1 LAYKDG
7 RDGREG
13 QVARAGQASATRFAL
28 AALLLLAGAS
38 LVAQQ
43 PGTVDPTAI
52 PVEQEPHHRLVFT
65 NDFVRVIDAVLPPLY
80 VSEKHTHS
88 LDNVAVTIQMGS
100 PKGQSRVG
108 FAGFARGGYSHV
120 ITNPNTGPMRFID
133 VELRAADRV
142 ESEGELEQQSHEVVL
157 SNARVRVS
165 RVTLEPGAT
174 IDEHSHASGY
184 VTVTIRGGEGAGVW
198 RWHPSAEPASAVKSG
213 RTTLEMVEI
222 EPR

>member
-1 LAYKDG
+1 MKRLAW
-7 RDGREG
+7 
-13 QVARAGQASATRFAL
+13 
-28 AALLLLAGAS
+28 AAVFVLVGAS
-38 LVAQQ
+38 LRAQQ

-65 NDFVRVIDAVLPPLY
+65 NDFVRVIDATLPPLY

-100 PKGQSRVG
+100 PQGQSRVG
-108 FAGFARGGYSHV
+108 FAGFARGGYSHI

-133 VELRAADRV
+133 VELRAADHG
-142 ESEGELEQQSHEVVL
+142 ESEGELEQPNHEVVL

-174 IDEHSHASGY
+174 IDDHQHASGY
-184 VTVTIRGGEGAGVW
+184 MTVTIRGGEGAGVW
-198 RWHPSAEPASAVKSG
+198 HWHPSGEPAAAVKSG

>member
-1 LAYKDG
+1 MAYREG
-7 RDGREG
+7 REGREG
-13 QVARAGQASATRFAL
+13 QLGRAGQASTTRFAL
-28 AALLLLAGAS
+28 TALIVLAGAS

-43 PGTVDPTAI
+43 SGTVDPTAI
-52 PVEQEPHHRLVFT
+52 PVEQEPHHRLGFT
-65 NDFVRVIDAVLPPLY
+65 NDFVRVIDATLPPLY

-108 FAGFARGGYSHV
+108 FAGFARGGYSHI
-120 ITNPNTGPMRFID
+120 ITNPNTAPMRFID
-133 VELRAADRV
+133 VELRAADRG
-142 ESEGELEQQSHEVVL
+142 ESEDDVEQQNHEVVL
-157 SNARVRVS
+157 SNGRVRVS

-174 IDEHSHASGY
+174 IDEHLHGSGY

-198 RWHPSAEPASAVKSG
+198 HWHPSGEPASALKSG
-213 RTTLEMVEI
+213 RTTLEIVEI